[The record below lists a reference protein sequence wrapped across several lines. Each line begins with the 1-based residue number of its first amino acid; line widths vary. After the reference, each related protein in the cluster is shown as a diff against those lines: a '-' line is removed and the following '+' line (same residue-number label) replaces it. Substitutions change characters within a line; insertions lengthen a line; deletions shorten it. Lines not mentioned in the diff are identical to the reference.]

1 MTYQLTE
8 IMNIIEKYCNYS
20 RVAYKCREGILL
32 IKKYR
37 EENLYLC
44 EYLSLI
50 NDMVE
55 PVIFAAVGEEEL
67 YEQIVE
73 YNLY

>member
-1 MTYQLTE
+1 M
-8 IMNIIEKYCNYS
+8 
-20 RVAYKCREGILL
+20 
-32 IKKYR
+32 
-37 EENLYLC
+37 
-44 EYLSLI
+44 SLI